1 MTNLTNDDEE
11 FGSSNN
17 RRGEAKRG
25 PVTKRLRTNWAPRV
39 TIDEN
44 GDKEG
49 FRDFEHEH
57 EQSPVQSM
65 KENGVDYWH
74 VDRNE
79 DPRVRVLEN
88 DGVESESQEWRKSD
102 GVRSW
107 LYELGLS
114 RLEWINR

>member
-1 MTNLTNDDEE
+1 M
-11 FGSSNN
+11 
-17 RRGEAKRG
+17 
-25 PVTKRLRTNWAPRV
+25 
-39 TIDEN
+39 
-44 GDKEG
+44 
-49 FRDFEHEH
+49 
-57 EQSPVQSM
+57 
-65 KENGVDYWH
+65 
-74 VDRNE
+74 DRNE